1 MKIRVLF
8 LYGGDSVEHEISI
21 ISALQAMD
29 GLDTERY
36 EAIPCYVSKQG
47 DMYGGEHLRKLAHYR
62 DLDALLQRVT
72 RVHIERRRGQP
83 VLVRDEARR
92 FSRAIPFDIV
102 FPILHGVNGED
113 GSVAGFCRML
123 HLPFCESD
131 VLCGAIGQDKAMQKR
146 LLQQAGLPNAKIWT
160 LACRRSRTSSPM
172 GMKRSRRPACKTCAS
187 STAPSCIRLM
197 VIGSAP

>member
-113 GSVAGFCRML
+113 GSAAGFCRML

-146 LLQQAGLPNAKIWT
+146 LLQQAGLPICPYAVVKKQEGSGGWRRT
-160 LACRRSRTSSPM
+160 L
-172 GMKRSRRPACKTCAS
+172 
-187 STAPSCIRLM
+187 
-197 VIGSAP
+197 SALRMQ

>member
-62 DLDALLQRVT
+62 DLDALLQRAT
-72 RVHIERRRGQP
+72 RVHIAIHRAYPLIAGDGGDRTGRI
-83 VLVRDEARR
+83 RTDAR
-92 FSRAIPFDIV
+92 
-102 FPILHGVNGED
+102 
-113 GSVAGFCRML
+113 
-123 HLPFCESD
+123 
-131 VLCGAIGQDKAMQKR
+131 Q
-146 LLQQAGLPNAKIWT
+146 LQQRI
-160 LACRRSRTSSPM
+160 S
-172 GMKRSRRPACKTCAS
+172 GMRKLSVMALHTDLRAFLHVPH
-187 STAPSCIRLM
+187 TAVIAQAFPHLM
-197 VIGSAP
+197 

>member
-146 LLQQAGLPNAKIWT
+146 L
-160 LACRRSRTSSPM
+160 
-172 GMKRSRRPACKTCAS
+172 
-187 STAPSCIRLM
+187 
-197 VIGSAP
+197 

>member
-92 FSRAIPFDIV
+92 FSRGHS
-102 FPILHGVNGED
+102 L
-113 GSVAGFCRML
+113 
-123 HLPFCESD
+123 
-131 VLCGAIGQDKAMQKR
+131 
-146 LLQQAGLPNAKIWT
+146 
-160 LACRRSRTSSPM
+160 
-172 GMKRSRRPACKTCAS
+172 
-187 STAPSCIRLM
+187 
-197 VIGSAP
+197 